1 MSAIRLLFF
10 SAALVVFSPVLPA
23 QSTSSPA
30 AQTARANGSVSSCPA
45 AITLQGNSPGGGK
58 LKGSFPAP
66 VPASVL
72 VYGTIDFGQVTGSS
86 GKWISESRYANMQ
99 QKLLTFNASGT
110 QIGDCSYDADGNLIL
125 FTVILSSY
133 NLTLGSGGIVSVNWT
148 SFVESGVDNYFIDR
162 KLQAAPT
169 YDPIYMVGP
178 QFGAYS
184 IPDLPPGPGS
194 WSYRLRAQFTNGTQS
209 ILAEA
214 SITVQ

>member
-1 MSAIRLLFF
+1 MKAGRFLFF
-10 SAALVVFSPVLPA
+10 SAALVVFLPVLPA

-30 AQTARANGSVSSCPA
+30 AQTTQVNGSVTTCPA
-45 AITLQGNSPGGGK
+45 AIALQGNNSAGGK

-72 VYGTIDFGQVTGSS
+72 VYGTNDISQVAGNS
-86 GKWISESRYANMQ
+86 GKWISESRYANLQ
-99 QKLLTFNASGT
+99 QTLLTFNDSGT
-110 QIGDCSYDADGNLIL
+110 QIGKCSYDADGNLML
-125 FTVILSSY
+125 FTVILGSY
-133 NLTLGSGGIVSVNWT
+133 NLTQGSGGIVLINWT
-148 SFVESGVDNYFIDR
+148 ALVESDVDNYFIDR
-162 KLQAAPT
+162 KLPDTT
-169 YDPIYMVGP
+169 YASIYTVSP

-184 IPDLPPGPGS
+184 ILDLPPGPGT